1 MSNTDIKQI
10 VMPIVKLHTILN
22 FIRSTENEI
31 RPGDITFFIVAKE
44 TTLKLLIS

>member
-31 RPGDITFFIVAKE
+31 RQE
-44 TTLKLLIS
+44 TLHFLLLPRKIP